1 MLINHK
7 SINFL
12 LFLLMLSLLSLISL
26 VFISRSVKII
36 IRFTYIFDTES
47 CASDNRE
54 LVREDYEDYSC
65 NSKLL

>member
-1 MLINHK
+1 
-7 SINFL
+7 
-12 LFLLMLSLLSLISL
+12 MLSLLSLISL